1 MLIIIFL
8 IIWAFTLFYGIS
20 LIRTDR
26 RKLGISYLIIFCIPI
41 VLFLIADWFIDF
53 SYLDCMFRGSS
64 EIGAEKMMEYCS
76 NLHS

>member
-8 IIWAFTLFYGIS
+8 LIWAFTLFYGIS
-20 LIRTDR
+20 LIRTNR

-64 EIGAEKMMEYCS
+64 NAAERMEYCRS
-76 NLHS
+76 L

>member
-1 MLIIIFL
+1 MLIVIFL
-8 IIWAFTLFYGIS
+8 LIWAFTLFYGIS

-64 EIGAEKMMEYCS
+64 NAAERMEYCRS
-76 NLHS
+76 L

>member
-8 IIWAFTLFYGIS
+8 LIWAFTLFYGIS
-20 LIRTDR
+20 LIRTNR
-26 RKLGISYLIIFCIPI
+26 RKLGVSYLIIFCIPI

-64 EIGAEKMMEYCS
+64 NAAERMDYCRA
-76 NLHS
+76 L

>member
-8 IIWAFTLFYGIS
+8 LIWAFTLFYGIS
-20 LIRTDR
+20 LIRTNR
-26 RKLGISYLIIFCIPI
+26 RKLGVSYLIIFCIPI

-64 EIGAEKMMEYCS
+64 DAAERMEYCRS
-76 NLHS
+76 L

>member
-8 IIWAFTLFYGIS
+8 VLWAFSLFYGIS

-26 RKLGISYLIIFCIPI
+26 RKLGISFLVIFSIPI
-41 VLFLIADWFIDF
+41 ILFLIADSFIDF

-64 EIGAEKMMEYCS
+64 EVGAAEMMEYCRS
-76 NLHS
+76 L

>member
-20 LIRTDR
+20 FIRTER
-26 RKLGISYLIIFCIPI
+26 RKLGISYLMVFSIPI
-41 VLFLIADWFIDF
+41 ILFLIADWFIDF

-64 EIGAEKMMEYCS
+64 NAAERMEYCKS
-76 NLHS
+76 K